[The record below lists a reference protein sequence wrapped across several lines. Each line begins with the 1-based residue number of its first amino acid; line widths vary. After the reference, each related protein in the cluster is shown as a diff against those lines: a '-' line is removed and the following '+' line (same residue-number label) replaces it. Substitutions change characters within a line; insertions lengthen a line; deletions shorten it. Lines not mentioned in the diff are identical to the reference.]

1 MCPYKNPL
9 LRPVALI
16 AFLVFFPF
24 TLLHSEEG
32 VQVSGYFFGDA
43 YGFISHQ
50 NPEVTGQTGVW
61 FRRVYLNFEKKW
73 DPFTFLL
80 RFELNSP
87 DSAISYARGVTPAGS
102 DSLRPYLKNLA
113 LSYNF
118 SQSQNLSLGIIPTPT
133 WNRIEKEWGYRP
145 VEKTPLDLA
154 KWGSAVETGLSLA
167 GTFLEKALSYHLL
180 GGNGN
185 GLRSESDK
193 GKVVMLSLASEPIE
207 GLLLEVYGDYNDK
220 PDIKNDSFTLQ
231 GFAQYKTDPF
241 RVGVQYDFVRVI
253 GTPGN
258 ATRVRL
264 ASLYAVFSGESVSF
278 YLRGDRFFDPNP
290 KAKDIEYIRLDPKAR
305 YTLLL
310 AGLDLPVAKNISV
323 LPNIEGV
330 IYDKPEKG
338 EKPKPV
344 SIARLTLFVRF

>member
-1 MCPYKNPL
+1 VLIFLWILSTPL
-9 LRPVALI
+9 Y
-16 AFLVFFPF
+16 
-24 TLLHSEEG
+24 SEEG
-32 VQVSGYFFGDA
+32 VQVSGYFFGDV

-73 DPFTFLL
+73 DPFALLL

-87 DSAISYARGVTPAGS
+87 DSAISYARGVTPASS
-102 DSLRPYLKNLA
+102 DSLRPYLKDLGFSYKFGEGQK
-113 LSYNF
+113 LSF
-118 SQSQNLSLGIIPTPT
+118 GLIPTPT
-133 WNRIEKEWGYRP
+133 FNRIEKEWGYRS
-145 VEKTPLDLA
+145 VERTPMDLA
-154 KWGSAVETGLSLA
+154 KWASSRDIGLSLS
-167 GTFLEKALSYHLL
+167 GPLFGKYLSYHLL

-185 GLRSESDK
+185 GLRSETDK
-193 GKVVMLSLASEPIE
+193 GKVVMLSLASEPMG

-220 PDIKNDSFTLQ
+220 KDIKDDSYTLQ

-253 GTPGN
+253 GTPGK

-264 ASLYAVFSGESVSF
+264 ASLYAVLSGESVSF
-278 YLRGDRFFDPNP
+278 YLRGDRLFDPNP
-290 KAKDIEYIRLDPKAR
+290 KAKDIEYLRLDPNAR

-323 LPNIEGV
+323 LPNLEGV

-344 SIARLTLFVRF
+344 SIARLTVFVRF